1 MRLLID
7 THVFIWASDT
17 PSKLTAKTRALI
29 AEPANDVFV
38 SAASLWEMAIKAAM
52 GRLRFPVDRMPE
64 IIAEMGFE
72 PLSMTMSHAL
82 EAGSLPRH
90 HDDPFDRMLIAQ
102 ARLDG
107 LTLVTLDR
115 QFARYD
121 VPIFK
126 G

>member
-7 THVFIWASDT
+7 THVFIWACDA
-17 PSKLTAKTRALI
+17 PSKLTTKTRALI
-29 AEPANDVFV
+29 AEPANDVFL
-38 SAASLWEMAIKAAM
+38 SAASLWEMTIKAAL
-52 GRLRFPVDRMPE
+52 GKLRFQVDRMPD
-64 IIAEMGFE
+64 ILAEMGFE
-72 PLSMTMSHAL
+72 PLSITMPHAL

-115 QFARYD
+115 QFASYE
-121 VPIFK
+121 VAIFK

>member
-7 THVFIWASDT
+7 THIFIWACEAPDR
-17 PSKLTAKTRALI
+17 LTAKTRAII
-29 AEPANDVFV
+29 AEPANDVFI
-38 SAASLWEMAIKAAM
+38 SAASMWEMAIKATL
-52 GRLRFPVDRMPE
+52 GRLPFPVDRMQE
-64 IIAEMGFE
+64 IVAGMGFE
-72 PLSMTMSHAL
+72 PLSMTMRHAL
-82 EAGSLPRH
+82 EAGRLPRH

-115 QFARYD
+115 QFASYD
-121 VPIFK
+121 VAIFN

>member
-17 PSKLTAKTRALI
+17 PGKLSAKTRALI
-29 AEPANDVFV
+29 AEPSNEVFV
-38 SAASLWEMAIKAAM
+38 SAASLWEMAIKAAQ
-52 GRLRFPVDRMPE
+52 GRLTFPVDRMPE
-64 IIAEMGFE
+64 IVAEMGFE

-115 QFARYD
+115 QFAQYD